1 MNYYNCFFQIARG
14 NTARYVYVFI
24 NKGNYY
30 EVTKKYKLGGA
41 PYRNIS
47 TIRVNTTD
55 IQTYINTV
63 VALTY

>member
-1 MNYYNCFFQIARG
+1 MNYYNCVFQIARG
-14 NTARYVYVFI
+14 DSARYVYVFV

-30 EVTKKYKLGGA
+30 EVTKKYKLGNS

-47 TIRVNTTD
+47 TVQILN
-55 IQTYINTV
+55 INLLTYINTV

>member
-24 NKGNYY
+24 NKGSYY
-30 EVTKKYKLGGA
+30 NVTKKYKLGGS

-47 TIRVNTTD
+47 TVKVNTND

>member
-1 MNYYNCFFQIARG
+1 MNYYNCFFQIPRG

-24 NKGNYY
+24 NKGSYY
-30 EVTKKYKLGGA
+30 NVTKKYKSVG
-41 PYRNIS
+41 PYINIS
-47 TIRVNTTD
+47 TVKVNTTD